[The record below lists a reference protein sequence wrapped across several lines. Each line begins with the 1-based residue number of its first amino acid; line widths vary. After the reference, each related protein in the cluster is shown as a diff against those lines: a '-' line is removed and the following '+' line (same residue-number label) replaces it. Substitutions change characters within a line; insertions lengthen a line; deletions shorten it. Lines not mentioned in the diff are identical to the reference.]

1 MTPGL
6 LTLLIAIPLCGAA
19 AVAAVDTR
27 SERGLRAVGLGAMLL
42 VFLIAAWVWLRF
54 VPGVAGLQFEE
65 RVPWVPGMGMTY
77 HLGVDGLSVSL
88 VALVSF
94 LFPIALAASGE
105 QVQDR
110 VKPFVI
116 TLLLLE
122 AGLLG
127 TFLAQDLVLFYVF
140 WEAMLIPMYFLIA
153 LWGGPGRGPAAIKFF
168 IYTMAGSVLMLLAII
183 ALYLASGRLP
193 GGPTFDLPSLL
204 AHPLGLAGSVETLLF
219 LGFAVAFAIKMPV
232 WPLHTWLPDAYA
244 ASPPVVTVLLA
255 GLMAKAGAYG
265 LLRFCLPLFPD
276 ASRSFGPLLSGLAV
290 VGILYGGAIAWTQ
303 RDMRRL
309 LAYGSMSHMGF
320 ILLGIFALDTTAL
333 QGSLIQMINH
343 GISTG
348 ALFILAGLLLDR
360 TGRART
366 EEYGGIA
373 AVVPALSAVTLIV
386 VLSSLALPA
395 TNGFI
400 GEFLILLGTFQTR
413 PAAAVVATFGV
424 VVAVAYLLGFVG
436 RVFHGPV
443 REELRG
449 LPDLRPREY
458 ALLVP
463 LVLVIFWTGLYPQPL
478 LDRSASTVNAV
489 LGRVSGAAA
498 SFASPPPRSS
508 PWGVRE
514 AGRTDSAYPSSPPS
528 AYSPRGLAVL
538 ADGGLGPRPGL
549 SAGHAVGTGSEADS
563 AGSKQPAERLARGT
577 RGVGR

>member
-1 MTPGL
+1 MTWGPLSMLVALPL
-6 LTLLIAIPLCGAA
+6 LG
-19 AVAAVDTR
+19 AVAVATLDARAER
-27 SERGLRAVGLGAMLL
+27 SLRAVGVAVMLL
-42 VFLIAAWVWLRF
+42 VFLLAAGIWLRF
-54 VPGVAGLQFEE
+54 VPGTPALQFEE
-65 RVPWVPGMGMTY
+65 RAAWVPAVGMTY

-88 VALVSF
+88 VALVAF

-105 QVQDR
+105 QIRDR
-110 VKPFVI
+110 VKPFVV

-168 IYTMAGSVLMLLAII
+168 LYTMAGSVLMLLAII
-183 ALYLASGRLP
+183 AVYLQSGHLP

-204 AHPLGLAGSVETLLF
+204 AHPPGFAGSAETLLF
-219 LGFAVAFAIKMPV
+219 LAFAVAFAIKMPV
-232 WPLHTWLPDAYA
+232 WPLHTWLPNAYA
-244 ASPPVVTVLLA
+244 EAPPVVTVLLA

-265 LLRFCLPLFPD
+265 LLRFCLPLFPE
-276 ASRSFGPLLSGLAV
+276 ASRAFGPLLSGLAV
-290 VGILYGGAIAWTQ
+290 VGILYGGAIAWAQ

-320 ILLGIFALDTTAL
+320 ILLGIFALDATAV

-348 ALFILAGLLLDR
+348 ALFIVAGLLLDR

-373 AVVPALSAVTLIV
+373 ALVPALSAVTLIV

-400 GEFLILLGTFQTR
+400 GEFLILLGTFQAR
-413 PAAAVVATFGV
+413 PAAAVVASLGV

-443 REELRG
+443 REDLRG
-449 LPDLRPREY
+449 MPDLRPREY
-458 ALLVP
+458 ALFVP
-463 LVLVIFWTGLYPQPL
+463 LVLVILWTGLYPQPL
-478 LDRSASTVNAV
+478 LDRSAATVNAV
-489 LGRVSGAAA
+489 LGRISAAAPRRDAAAVRPPADGAAHRPA
-498 SFASPPPRSS
+498 A
-508 PWGVRE
+508 
-514 AGRTDSAYPSSPPS
+514 AGQTA
-528 AYSPRGLAVL
+528 RGA
-538 ADGGLGPRPGL
+538 A
-549 SAGHAVGTGSEADS
+549 GTG
-563 AGSKQPAERLARGT
+563 R
-577 RGVGR
+577 

>member
-1 MTPGL
+1 MTPGA

-19 AVAAVDTR
+19 VVAAVDAR
-27 SERGLRAVGLGAMLL
+27 AERPLRTVGFVTMLVAFL
-42 VFLIAAWVWLRF
+42 VAAWVWLRF
-54 VPGVAGLQFEE
+54 APGVPGLQLQE
-65 RVPWVPGMGMTY
+65 RAPSVPAVGMTY
-77 HLGVDGLSVSL
+77 HLGVDGFSVSL

-94 LFPIALAASGE
+94 LFPIALAASAQ
-105 QVQDR
+105 QVRDH

-116 TLLLLE
+116 TLLLQE

-127 TFLAQDLVLFYVF
+127 TFLAQDLILFYVF

-153 LWGGPGRGPAAIKFF
+153 LWGGIGRGPAAIKFF
-168 IYTMAGSVLMLLAII
+168 LYTMAGSVLMLLAII
-183 ALYLASGRLP
+183 AVYLASAHLP
-193 GGPTFDLPSLL
+193 GGPTFDLPVLL
-204 AHPLGLAGSVETLLF
+204 AHPLGLGGGEEALLF
-219 LGFAVAFAIKMPV
+219 LAFAVAFAIKMPV

-276 ASRSFGPLLSGLAV
+276 AARSFGPLLSGLAV

-320 ILLGIFALDTTAL
+320 ILLGIFALDVTAM

-348 ALFILAGLLLDR
+348 ALFIMAGLLLDR

-366 EEYGGIA
+366 DEYGGIA
-373 AVVPALSAVTLIV
+373 SLVPAMSAVTVIL
-386 VLSSLALPA
+386 VLSSLALPG
-395 TNGFI
+395 TTGFI

-413 PAAAVVATFGV
+413 PAAAVVGTVGV

-443 REELRG
+443 REDLRG

-458 ALLVP
+458 ALFVP
-463 LVLVIFWTGLYPQPL
+463 LVLVIFWVGLYPRPF
-478 LDRSASTVNAV
+478 LDRSAATVGALVGRISAAAPSVDAARTPFGRDPGLVPVRGGSGTRVGPGPGHAPGMGATAGSTNPVHA
-489 LGRVSGAAA
+489 LGRPAQAT
-498 SFASPPPRSS
+498 RE
-508 PWGVRE
+508 VR
-514 AGRTDSAYPSSPPS
+514 R
-528 AYSPRGLAVL
+528 
-538 ADGGLGPRPGL
+538 
-549 SAGHAVGTGSEADS
+549 
-563 AGSKQPAERLARGT
+563 
-577 RGVGR
+577 